1 MKRIKLWTFIAKVS
15 LNQKLLI
22 STLLLISMVSS
33 LVFIETHPDSILA
46 QVWFWLSIIFLFTSC
61 IIFMPVKIVKIL
73 DDKRER

>member
-46 QVWFWLSIIFLFTSC
+46 QAWFWLSIIILFTSC
-61 IIFMPVKIVKIL
+61 IIFMPVKIVKVL
-73 DDKRER
+73 DDKRES